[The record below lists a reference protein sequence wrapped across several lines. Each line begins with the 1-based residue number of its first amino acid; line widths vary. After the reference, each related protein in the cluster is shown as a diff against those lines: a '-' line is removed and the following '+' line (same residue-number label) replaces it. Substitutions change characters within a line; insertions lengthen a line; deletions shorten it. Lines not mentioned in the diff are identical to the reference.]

1 MRSTI
6 IASSMLLASLIA
18 GPFVAGQDRPPIDLR
33 KKLKDN
39 AEDFW
44 IYDDLD
50 RGYTRGRDTGKP
62 LLVSIR

>member
-1 MRSTI
+1 MRWTI

-18 GPFVAGQDRPPIDLR
+18 GSFVTGQDRPLVNLR
-33 KKLKDN
+33 DKLKDK

-50 RGYTRGRDTGKP
+50 RGYARGRDTGKP